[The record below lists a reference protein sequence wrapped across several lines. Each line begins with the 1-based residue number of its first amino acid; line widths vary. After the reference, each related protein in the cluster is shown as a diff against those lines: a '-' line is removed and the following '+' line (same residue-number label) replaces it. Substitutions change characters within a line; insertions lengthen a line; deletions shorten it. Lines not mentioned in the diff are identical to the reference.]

1 MLETNYKDIF
11 KIDKNKLDEIDPE
24 IYQLLEFWKSNKNEI
39 LVNTSGSTGKPKTI
53 KISRQQ
59 LINSSKATLRYFKLK
74 ENSTFLNCLP
84 VRYIGGKM
92 MIIRGII
99 GKANFVLCKPSV
111 NPVRK
116 LQKEIDFMAIT
127 PLQLDSLLKN
137 ITIFS
142 KIRLAI
148 VGGGKVSESLIEQ
161 LQDIPYD
168 CFETYGMT
176 ETVSH
181 IAVRNLKKPTKNNP
195 FKCLEN
201 NSVTTN
207 SNDQLVINS
216 KYLKI
221 SSLTTNDIAK
231 VTGNKY
237 FTINGR
243 VDNIINSGGFKVSS
257 ENIEEL
263 LYQNFQ
269 NKLFFIDKI
278 KCDKLG
284 EKIILIA
291 DEKIKL
297 EELVI
302 SIRKIKDK
310 KKRPKEIYFTNRF
323 FYNENQ
329 KIDRPKTKTKALSS
343 NIIHKLN

>member
-1 MLETNYKDIF
+1 MIETNYKDIF
-11 KIDKNKLDEIDPE
+11 KIDKKKLDKIDPE

-59 LINSSKATLRYFKLK
+59 LINSSKATLKHFKLK
-74 ENSTFLNCLP
+74 ENTTFLSCLP
-84 VRYIGGKM
+84 VKYIGGKM

-99 GKANFVLCKPSV
+99 GKVNFILCKPSV
-111 NPVRK
+111 SPIKK
-116 LQKEIDFMAIT
+116 LHKEIDFMATT

-148 VGGGKVSESLIEQ
+148 VGGGKVSERLIEQ

-181 IAVRNLKKPTKNNP
+181 IAVRNLKKNNENNP

-263 LYQNFQ
+263 LYENFQ
-269 NKLFFIDKI
+269 NKSFFIDKI

-310 KKRPKEIYFTNRF
+310 KKRPKEIYFTNHF

>member
-1 MLETNYKDIF
+1 MIETNYKDIF
-11 KIDKNKLDEIDPE
+11 KIDKKKLDKIDPE

-59 LINSSKATLRYFKLK
+59 LINSSKATLKHFKLK
-74 ENSTFLNCLP
+74 ENTTFLSCLP
-84 VRYIGGKM
+84 VKYIGGKM

-99 GKANFVLCKPSV
+99 GKVNFILCKPSV
-111 NPVRK
+111 SPIKK
-116 LQKEIDFMAIT
+116 LHKEIDFMATT

-148 VGGGKVSESLIEQ
+148 VGGGKVSERLIEQ

-181 IAVRNLKKPTKNNP
+181 IAVRNLKKNNENNP

-263 LYQNFQ
+263 LYENFQ
-269 NKLFFIDKI
+269 NKSFFIDKI

-297 EELVI
+297 QELVI

>member
-1 MLETNYKDIF
+1 MIETNYKDIF
-11 KIDKNKLDEIDPE
+11 KIDKKKLDKIDPE

-59 LINSSKATLRYFKLK
+59 LINSSKATLKHFKLK
-74 ENSTFLNCLP
+74 ENTTFLSCLP
-84 VRYIGGKM
+84 VKYIGGKM

-99 GKANFVLCKPSV
+99 GKVNFILCKPSV
-111 NPVRK
+111 SPIKK
-116 LQKEIDFMAIT
+116 LHKEIDFMATT

-148 VGGGKVSESLIEQ
+148 VGGGKVSERLIEQ

-181 IAVRNLKKPTKNNP
+181 IAVRNLKKNNENNP

-263 LYQNFQ
+263 LYENFQ
-269 NKLFFIDKI
+269 NKSFFIDKI

-297 EELVI
+297 QELVI

-310 KKRPKEIYFTNRF
+310 KKRPKEIYFTNHF